1 MATRKGKKT
10 SHLTKKECE
19 SILFKLENQKTSKY
33 YADVL
38 KQLEKL
44 NCKQSK

>member
-10 SHLTKKECE
+10 SCLSKTECE
-19 SILFKLENQKTSKY
+19 TILFKLDAQKTSKY

-44 NCKQSK
+44 NSKRNK

>member
-1 MATRKGKKT
+1 MAKRMGKKT
-10 SHLTKKECE
+10 SHLSKTECE
-19 SILFKLENQKTSKY
+19 TILFKLDAQKTSKY

-44 NCKQSK
+44 NSKQAK